1 MFGYAVTDFWNRSFG
16 NANTLSFEALTHE
29 PGSPGRVFLL
39 EENDMVDLL
48 VTLEEASKGIYSW
61 SETAGLKQVIRNR
74 VPTDAETLTL
84 IEQDFPVIRQYE
96 LQHAVG

>member
-1 MFGYAVTDFWNRSFG
+1 MTDFRNRYFG

-29 PGSPGRVFLL
+29 PVSPGRVLLL

-48 VTLEEASKGIYSW
+48 VALEEASKGIYSW

-74 VPTDAETLTL
+74 VPIDTEALAL
-84 IEQDFPVIRQYE
+84 IKQDFPAILHHE
-96 LQHAVG
+96 LQYAVG